1 LHVAFERAT
10 LRVRRESGV
19 CVCEEQPRMK
29 SGGRSLE
36 GVSAVPQPS
45 QRVRRFYDT
54 VPPERS
60 GIVDTRRSEARRR

>member
-1 LHVAFERAT
+1 
-10 LRVRRESGV
+10 
-19 CVCEEQPRMK
+19 MK